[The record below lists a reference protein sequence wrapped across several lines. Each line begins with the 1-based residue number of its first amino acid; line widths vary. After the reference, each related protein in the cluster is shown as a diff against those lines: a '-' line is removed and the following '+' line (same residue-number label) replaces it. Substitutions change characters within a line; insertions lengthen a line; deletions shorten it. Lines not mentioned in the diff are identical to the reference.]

1 MDGSVAWSWRRW
13 AAAGVLALA
22 ALLAVSMGRGT
33 MPRSEPDLDPVSQAL
48 DGEAPTLLA
57 EAARGLHL
65 WLDYDYKA
73 EAAAAGRPAAGEDYP
88 VVDQSLLAEP
98 GRATTL
104 SVSVASASVQGP
116 LKHLMAPTPLSDSS
130 DLCLWAISPLLATSE
145 SPAFRDAS
153 AWSRSTR
160 GTSIEVTF
168 PAPGQYQVEVSCEVR
183 GEVLALSQTV
193 SALYVRRELRS
204 LSEEDRD
211 KFLDAVHLMSVLS
224 TEEGQAQY
232 GKFYYQLDYF
242 VTVHTTM
249 AGSRRLDHMHDGLG
263 LLTQHIA
270 LSNAFERS
278 LQAID
283 SSIALPYWDYT
294 LDMHNVKKTSGSNDI
309 SLIFKQSELFSDKWF
324 GKTHD
329 MRHTIVNGRFAWQ
342 QVASNLTTGTHSPYG
357 FLRAPWN
364 LNPSPFVTR
373 YHKMCGMEATKLLA
387 YEGAN
392 FDSTSA
398 EKLSFQWPTCASHHK
413 LVSLDS
419 WYDFTWTAGYLPHGP
434 VHSWIGGVGGDCES
448 IGDDAGLA
456 ELVHKAD
463 VTILRSLMFV
473 LLKNLWR
480 SFDIE
485 VPTYCS
491 RDAGDCTIRCNVDTR
506 KDTLKGIANQL
517 ELLLGIANTTYS
529 LDQLAV
535 IADSLV
541 CGKAFW
547 PGDHLEAASPAEAS
561 FWPIHPTLER
571 LVHYKLLYRPFTDM
585 EWIHESTSDA
595 HVCARWSST
604 DCHGHNPEDLTF
616 WPIVHLGV
624 DGSFRDANVK
634 NVELRGMA
642 DMDNYRLPYIYDHFR
657 WEHCEEDGVVFETSS
672 ASAGS

>member
-294 LDMHNVKKTSGSNDI
+294 LEMYQVKNKYGYNDI
-309 SLIFKQSELFSDKWF
+309 GKIFSDSELFSAEWF
-324 GKTHD
+324 GRTENNRIAD
-329 MRHTIVNGRFAWQ
+329 GRFAQ
-342 QVASNLTTGTHSPYG
+342 QTVASNRTSGTHSPYG

-373 YHKMCGMEATKLLA
+373 YHKMCGVEPTKLLA
-387 YEGAN
+387 YEESY
-392 FDSTSA
+392 FSS
-398 EKLSFQWPTCASHHK
+398 EFIQYMSFQWPTCASHLK
-413 LVSLDS
+413 LLKKSS
-419 WYDFTWTAGYLPHGP
+419 WYDFSWEAGYLPHGP
-434 VHSWIGGVGGDCES
+434 VHSWTGGVGGGC
-448 IGDDAGLA
+448 DDLEDKLGTYLGTKNVDM
-456 ELVHKAD
+456 LK
-463 VTILRSLMFV
+463 TIMFAM
-473 LLKNLWR
+473 LKNFWR
-480 SFDIE
+480 YEYTEMPSF
-485 VPTYCS
+485 CS
-491 RDAGDCTIRCNVDTR
+491 VDSEEDCKVRCNSKREDIMTGLVLG
-506 KDTLKGIANQL
+506 TLSKSLPFKYNIPTEDETSVAKIIAC
-517 ELLLGIANTTYS
+517 
-529 LDQLAV
+529 
-535 IADSLV
+535 DSPY
-541 CGKAFW
+541 W